1 MKKEHNMICVIKLF
15 KYYPL
20 IFNIEVLSVLTL
32 YVNKIYISNWIY
44 DITGTSIYTIILC
57 FIASFPFKLCLWY
70 RVLCISSIF
79 SLIFEWIDVNIMKIN
94 NYICIVQTIAII
106 CIIISIILFIWK
118 KKP

>member
-1 MKKEHNMICVIKLF
+1 MKCIYKMIRLYPVIVNVVL
-15 KYYPL
+15 L
-20 IFNIEVLSVLTL
+20 ITL
-32 YVNKIYISNWIY
+32 WFPNNSYILY
-44 DITGTSIYTIILC
+44 DITGASLYTMILC